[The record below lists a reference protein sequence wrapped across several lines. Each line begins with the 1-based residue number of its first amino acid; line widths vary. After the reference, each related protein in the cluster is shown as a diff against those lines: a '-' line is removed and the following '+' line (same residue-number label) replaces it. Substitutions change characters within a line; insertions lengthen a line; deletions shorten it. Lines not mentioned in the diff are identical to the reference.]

1 MKKKAYG
8 KLNLGL
14 NVIRKRSDG
23 YHDLQMVTVPV
34 DLFDTVEIIPNDT
47 LSVVTDK
54 WYLPL
59 DEKNTVYQ
67 AIKLMHEEY
76 GTPLNYHV
84 KLVKNIPTQAG
95 MAGGSSDGATAIN
108 IINEMNNLNL
118 SQQQLIDI
126 GVKIGADVPYC
137 LFSRPSLVTGIGD
150 QLQFL
155 DIYTDFHLFIAKPK
169 FGISTGSLFS
179 NLTIDKAN
187 QDEFNQLVEGLT
199 RGNYSQIE
207 KNLVNDLLAAA
218 IKVRPEVQEIIDDLK
233 GFGFDNA
240 CMTGAGSV
248 VFGIT
253 QSESLARSAVTEF
266 YLKYPFVKKT
276 KIITNK

>member
-233 GFGFDNA
+233 AFGFDNA

>member
-108 IINEMNNLNL
+108 IINELNNLNL

-207 KNLVNDLLAAA
+207 KNLVNDLQAAA

-233 GFGFDNA
+233 AFGFDNA

>member
-207 KNLVNDLLAAA
+207 KNLVNDLQAAA

-233 GFGFDNA
+233 AFGFDNA

>member
-1 MKKKAYG
+1 MTG
-8 KLNLGL
+8 K
-14 NVIRKRSDG
+14 
-23 YHDLQMVTVPV
+23 
-34 DLFDTVEIIPNDT
+34 
-47 LSVVTDK
+47 
-54 WYLPL
+54 
-59 DEKNTVYQ
+59 
-67 AIKLMHEEY
+67 
-76 GTPLNYHV
+76 
-84 KLVKNIPTQAG
+84 
-95 MAGGSSDGATAIN
+95 
-108 IINEMNNLNL
+108 
-118 SQQQLIDI
+118 
-126 GVKIGADVPYC
+126 
-137 LFSRPSLVTGIGD
+137 GD

-155 DIYTDFHLFIAKPK
+155 DISTDFLIFIAKPK

-207 KNLVNDLLAAA
+207 INLVNDLLAAA

>member
-95 MAGGSSDGATAIN
+95 MAGGSSDGATAIK
-108 IINEMNNLNL
+108 IINEMNNINI
-118 SQQQLIDI
+118 SPQQLIDI

-207 KNLVNDLLAAA
+207 KNLVNDLQAAA

>member
-95 MAGGSSDGATAIN
+95 MADGSSDGATAIN

-233 GFGFDNA
+233 AFGFDNA

>member
-14 NVIRKRSDG
+14 NVKRKRSEG
-23 YHDLQMVTVPV
+23 YHDLQMVTVTV

-126 GVKIGADVPYC
+126 GVKIGADVPY
-137 LFSRPSLVTGIGD
+137 
-150 QLQFL
+150 
-155 DIYTDFHLFIAKPK
+155 
-169 FGISTGSLFS
+169 
-179 NLTIDKAN
+179 
-187 QDEFNQLVEGLT
+187 
-199 RGNYSQIE
+199 
-207 KNLVNDLLAAA
+207 
-218 IKVRPEVQEIIDDLK
+218 
-233 GFGFDNA
+233 
-240 CMTGAGSV
+240 
-248 VFGIT
+248 
-253 QSESLARSAVTEF
+253 
-266 YLKYPFVKKT
+266 
-276 KIITNK
+276 

>member
-179 NLTIDKAN
+179 SLTIDKAN

>member
-59 DEKNTVYQ
+59 DEKNTGYQ

-207 KNLVNDLLAAA
+207 KNLVNDLQAAA

-233 GFGFDNA
+233 AFGFDNA